1 VRFIVASAWL
11 GAATQWGI
19 DAAELID
26 AANVQKQRDAALM
39 RSHEEKK
46 DRGRPPPD
54 ISWRRLVRLDAD
66 GLVLIG
72 VFFGT
77 LLVLAVLFALASYNA
92 HA

>member
-26 AANVQKQRDAALM
+26 AANVQNAALM

-54 ISWRRLVRLDAD
+54 ISWRRLVRLDVD